1 MLSLTASEVKVL
13 SIWAEKGA
21 SSPFPQEIALY
32 NRVKN
37 NIALREMSL
46 SAKELEVVLHWADQ
60 ETLGHHGTNR
70 YLLEQEESLLNK
82 IENYLNE
89 SDKRSFSI

>member
-13 SIWAEKGA
+13 SIWAERGA

-37 NIALREMSL
+37 NLSHREMSL

-60 ETLGHHGTNR
+60 ETIGHRGTDR
-70 YLLEQEESLLNK
+70 YLLEQEELLLNK
-82 IENYLNE
+82 IENYLNDSE
-89 SDKRSFSI
+89 KRSFSI